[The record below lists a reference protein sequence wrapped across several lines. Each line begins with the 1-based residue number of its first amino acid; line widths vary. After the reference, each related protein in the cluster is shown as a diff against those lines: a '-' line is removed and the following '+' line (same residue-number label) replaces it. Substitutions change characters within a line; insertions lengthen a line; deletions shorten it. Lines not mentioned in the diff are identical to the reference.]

1 MHTLTTS
8 IQHSIGNP
16 SQNNRKRN
24 KRDPNWKKR
33 GKTVTICRWYDT
45 LYRETLKM
53 TSKNTVRASKFNK
66 VSGYKFNLQ
75 KSVAS
80 QCIPNKLAVREIKET
95 IPFTTASK
103 RI

>member
-1 MHTLTTS
+1 
-8 IQHSIGNP
+8 
-16 SQNNRKRN
+16 
-24 KRDPNWKKR
+24 
-33 GKTVTICRWYDT
+33 
-45 LYRETLKM
+45 M